1 MSMVNDD
8 DSARSPAAN
17 HPTPSTSRDLDSP
30 SNVIIDNAINAY
42 GAANSNGDGTDYN
55 FDANAGELDYA
66 AEDYNVN
73 DRTMHYLSG
82 NSISKTTR
90 LAVEITGGIHAL
102 SNVTSEETTNAVTRN
117 EKILKEYKA
126 YLNAFDD
133 CVFEAGLKPK
143 MLRKLYN
150 AQHDITG
157 ARLYTKTVE
166 WRGGLRNSYMSKLPS
181 NLSTLPSG
189 TGLRDAYNKFI
200 LDRYKEA
207 NVRCCEL

>member
-8 DSARSPAAN
+8 DSATSISPAAN
-17 HPTPSTSRDLDSP
+17 TNASDSPAPPSDCPDLDRSP
-30 SNVIIDNAINAY
+30 SNAIIDNAINAY

-82 NSISKTTR
+82 NSINKTTR
-90 LAVEITGGIHAL
+90 LAVEITGGIQAL
-102 SNVTSEETTNAVTRN
+102 STVTSEETTNAVTRN

-133 CVFEAGLKPK
+133 VVFEAGLKPK

-157 ARLYTKTVE
+157 ARLYAKTVE
-166 WRGGLRNSYMSKLPS
+166 WRGERHSMLPYHE
-181 NLSTLPSG
+181 G
-189 TGLRDAYNKFI
+189 
-200 LDRYKEA
+200 
-207 NVRCCEL
+207 NVYIDP